1 MIAFF
6 SETSSTRFANY
17 FTKGKLLFCNK
28 LPNLNTMDMIVTARY
43 KICVNVVD
51 QARRKRKNGKN
62 MQKRGKSK
70 NKSKFKK
77 KENRSKLRNYKA
89 KIYAR

>member
-1 MIAFF
+1 
-6 SETSSTRFANY
+6 
-17 FTKGKLLFCNK
+17 
-28 LPNLNTMDMIVTARY
+28 
-43 KICVNVVD
+43 
-51 QARRKRKNGKN
+51 